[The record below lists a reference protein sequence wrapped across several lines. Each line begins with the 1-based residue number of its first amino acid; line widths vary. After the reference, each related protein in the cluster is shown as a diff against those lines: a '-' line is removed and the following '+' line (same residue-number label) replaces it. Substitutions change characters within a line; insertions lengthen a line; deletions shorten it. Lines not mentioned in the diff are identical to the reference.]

1 MQRLIRFLPFCK
13 NKGAKNTEA
22 EELCR
27 DSADNFNALD
37 FYNNLESYKHSV
49 VNTELGENNN
59 AIQNLQYCDLKKNE
73 EEVKIVKSKD
83 NHAEDIIKLDEKS
96 RLMSEQI
103 PNKLN
108 SRIQFDNSRV
118 YGGQYT
124 SKGNLYY
131 CSSQDTI
138 GVYNS
143 YDPYKMKK
151 IKSVS
156 ALDVHWTITSMDT
169 TEDEEYLVYSSISP
183 ILHIVDLQSLC
194 KFHHKIDL
202 SKDEE
207 VSQEGYFQYFG
218 IYNSKFSGDGKELV

>member
-1 MQRLIRFLPFCK
+1 MMQRLTRFLPFCK
-13 NKGAKNTEA
+13 NKEA
-22 EELCR
+22 RNIEKEEIFSG
-27 DSADNFNALD
+27 SADNFNALD
-37 FYNNLESYKHSV
+37 FYNNLESYKQTV

-59 AIQNLQYCDLKKNE
+59 AFHNLQYCDLKKNE
-73 EEVKIVKSKD
+73 EEVKFGKSRD
-83 NHAEDIIKLDEKS
+83 NEAEDIVKLDSKN
-96 RLMSEQI
+96 RLMSEHI
-103 PNKLN
+103 PNKLD
-108 SRIQFDNSRV
+108 SRIMFDNSRV

-138 GVYNS
+138 GVYDS

-169 TEDEEYLVYSSISP
+169 TEDEEYLAYSSISP
-183 ILHIVDLQSLC
+183 ILHIVDLQTLC

-202 SKDEE
+202 SKGEE
-207 VSQEGYFQYFG
+207 ENREGYFQYFG
-218 IYNSKFSGDGKELV
+218 IYN